1 VDGRRLWCCLGGGTG
16 ELALDNRS
24 VGDLLT
30 SLFLVGGRELGC
42 EVVQERVRDEVDDTV
57 DDGDDNERELVG
69 DEEKDSDKRRS
80 HLREVEGRDS
90 GGGMQVEVGVN

>member
-1 VDGRRLWCCLGGGTG
+1 
-16 ELALDNRS
+16 
-24 VGDLLT
+24 
-30 SLFLVGGRELGC
+30 
-42 EVVQERVRDEVDDTV
+42 VDDTV

-90 GGGMQVEVGVN
+90 GGGIQVKVGVN